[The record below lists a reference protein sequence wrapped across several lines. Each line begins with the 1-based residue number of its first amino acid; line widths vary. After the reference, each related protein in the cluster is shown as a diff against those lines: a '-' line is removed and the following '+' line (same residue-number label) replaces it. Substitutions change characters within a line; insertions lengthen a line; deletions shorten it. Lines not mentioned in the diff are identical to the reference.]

1 MEVRCMRASERRL
14 LGVFLA
20 LGGLIGTVL
29 VVQQIRGWQHRLDRR
44 ERDVELA
51 QMESRTLLAEA
62 PMWMAKEEWL
72 TQVQPAAESELQA
85 NEGLLE
91 QLRNTATGVGLE
103 ISKTQIEATQQTDH
117 YRQFGVSLLLKGDL
131 PLLMRWVHGLLGPD
145 TFYVMP
151 QLRISPDK
159 EDPTKVTALVRVWRW
174 YRADLSPAKDVG
186 A

>member
-1 MEVRCMRASERRL
+1 MKASERRL
-14 LGVFLA
+14 LSVFL
-20 LGGLIGTVL
+20 VL
-29 VVQQIRGWQHRLDRR
+29 VGVIGAVLGVQQLRAWQHRL
-44 ERDVELA
+44 ERHEWDVELA

-62 PMWMAKEEWL
+62 PLWIAKEEWL
-72 TQVQPAAESELQA
+72 TEVQPAAESELQA

-91 QLRNTATGVGLE
+91 QLRNSATGMGLE
-103 ISKTQIEATQQTDH
+103 ISKTQIEATQQTDY

-131 PLLMRWVHGLLGPD
+131 PQLMRWAHGLLGPN

-159 EDPTKVTALVRVWRW
+159 DDPQKITALVRVWRW
-174 YRADLSPAKDVG
+174 YRADLSPVREVG